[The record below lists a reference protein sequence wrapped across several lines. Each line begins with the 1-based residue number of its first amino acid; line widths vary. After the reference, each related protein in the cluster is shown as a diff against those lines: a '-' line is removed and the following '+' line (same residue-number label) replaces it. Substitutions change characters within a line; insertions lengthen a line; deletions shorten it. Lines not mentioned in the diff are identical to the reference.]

1 MKLSELKQSQS
12 GIISVVGGEGNL
24 RGHFLDMG
32 IIPGTKI
39 TYVKAAPMGDPIE
52 YRIWGYELTLRL
64 EDAQKIEINMCN
76 ENDNRFL
83 DDKEENL
90 HKNYT

>member
-52 YRIWGYELTLRL
+52 
-64 EDAQKIEINMCN
+64 
-76 ENDNRFL
+76 
-83 DDKEENL
+83 
-90 HKNYT
+90 

>member
-83 DDKEENL
+83 DDK
-90 HKNYT
+90 

>member
-39 TYVKAAPMGDPIE
+39 TMLKLLQWEIPLSTVSGDM
-52 YRIWGYELTLRL
+52 
-64 EDAQKIEINMCN
+64 N
-76 ENDNRFL
+76 
-83 DDKEENL
+83 
-90 HKNYT
+90 